1 MMQKNKTKT
10 EELTI
15 NKTYNE
21 ETISYIIAKNENCKA
36 IYTKEIDTFKWG
48 KEKVKLIQ
56 IINGY
61 ENNDKKE
68 TTYLIL
74 EPQNKE

>member
-1 MMQKNKTKT
+1 MGG
-10 EELTI
+10 E
-15 NKTYNE
+15 
-21 ETISYIIAKNENCKA
+21 
-36 IYTKEIDTFKWG
+36 
-48 KEKVKLIQ
+48 EKVKLIQ